1 MYDSHNF
8 AGRQLSKYER
18 RVAGLRDSAPPSPI
32 KVFNSAGEL
41 LRIEEPT
48 ERPYKFNN
56 RRPYIDPEV
65 AGE

>member
-8 AGRQLSKYER
+8 TGRTPNKYER
-18 RVAGLRDSAPPSPI
+18 RVAGLRESAPPSPI
-32 KVFNSAGEL
+32 KVYNLAGEL
-41 LRIEEPT
+41 LRIEEPKVR
-48 ERPYKFNN
+48 ENKFNN

>member
-8 AGRQLSKYER
+8 TGRTPSKYER
-18 RVAGLRDSAPPSPI
+18 RVAGLRESSPPSPI

-41 LRIEEPT
+41 LRIEKPT

-56 RRPYIDPEV
+56 RRPNIDPEV